1 MNTYKATYQYRHYS
15 MVTDIIFIKASSL
28 GEAAMAAEVLINNPD
43 DKGWRLISMEE
54 VQE

>member
-1 MNTYKATYQYRHYS
+1 MKTYKATYQYKHYS
-15 MVTDIIFIKASSL
+15 MVTDIIFIKAASL
-28 GEAAMAAEVLINNPD
+28 GEAAMAGEVVISNPD